1 MQVLIGE
8 QESAGG
14 CACGTPLEHWQ
25 KYSAVPLPSFCY
37 AMACPGT
44 PVEGVV
50 VRTADAQC
58 EAQYVVPLCIEH
70 AARRGEA
77 IELIPG
83 AQLVLAR
90 PRRTCS
96 MQGVRF

>member
-1 MQVLIGE
+1 MQVQIAE
-8 QESAGG
+8 QDSRGD

-44 PVEGVV
+44 PAVGAT
-50 VRTADAQC
+50 VRVGPAESETR
-58 EAQYVVPLCIEH
+58 YVVPLCIEH
-70 AARRGEA
+70 AGQHGQA

-90 PRRTCS
+90 PRRTCR
-96 MQGVRF
+96 MKGMRF

>member
-8 QESAGG
+8 QDSVGA

-25 KYSAVPLPSFCY
+25 KYSAVPLPGFCY
-37 AMACPGT
+37 ALACPGT
-44 PVEGVV
+44 PVMGVV
-50 VRTADAQC
+50 VRLGDT
-58 EAQYVVPLCIEH
+58 ENEPRYVVPLCIEH
-70 AARRGEA
+70 GAKRGEA

-90 PRRTCS
+90 PRRTCRL
-96 MQGVRF
+96 QGIRF